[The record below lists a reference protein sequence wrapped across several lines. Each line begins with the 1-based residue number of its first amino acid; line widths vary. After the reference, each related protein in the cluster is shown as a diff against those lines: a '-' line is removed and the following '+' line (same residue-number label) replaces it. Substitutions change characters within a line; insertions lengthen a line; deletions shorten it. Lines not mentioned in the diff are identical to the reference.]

1 MTPGPDTSD
10 TDTSD
15 TDTPDTDTPDT
26 DIPGLDIPSV
36 GNLGP
41 DALSAAFEQRGH
53 IIGEDFAT
61 ALSLSLTL
69 KRPLL
74 LEGPAGVGKTQSART
89 LSEVLGTRLI
99 RLQCYEGLDAQSA
112 LYEWNYP
119 RQLLHLRLHEQ
130 TVQVKAVQ
138 VKAVQAEA
146 VQAETDLY
154 RPEFLLRRPLL
165 EAISQPV
172 APVLLIDEIDRA
184 DEAFEAFLLEL
195 LSDWQISIPEL
206 GTIVAEHPPHV
217 ILTGNRTRDL
227 SDALRR
233 RCLYAWQDYPTP
245 EEERRII
252 AARLPGLSDTLAQQI
267 TRMMAELRTMP
278 LRKLPGVAETLD
290 WALALTSLG
299 RDSLD
304 EATVRRTRGCILKA
318 REDWDALER
327 CLPSLK
333 AVWTDAAPVPTAAKK
348 LETDFGVG
356 SVRVP

>member
-1 MTPGPDTSD
+1 MTPGPDTPGPD
-10 TDTSD
+10 I
-15 TDTPDTDTPDT
+15 PDT
-26 DIPGLDIPSV
+26 DIPSV

>member
-26 DIPGLDIPSV
+26 DIPGPDIPSV

-327 CLPSLK
+327 CLPLLK

>member
-1 MTPGPDTSD
+1 MTF
-10 TDTSD
+10 
-15 TDTPDTDTPDT
+15 
-26 DIPGLDIPSV
+26 
-36 GNLGP
+36 GP
-41 DALSAAFEQRGH
+41 DAVNPDTANPDTASPDTVHPPSLDPDALNAAFEQRGH

-130 TVQVKAVQ
+130 
-138 VKAVQAEA
+138 EP
-146 VQAETDLY
+146 QAETDVY

-172 APVLLIDEIDRA
+172 APVLLIDEVDRA

-318 REDWDALER
+318 REDWETLER
-327 CLPSLK
+327 RLPALK
-333 AVWTDAAPVPTAAKK
+333 AVWTDAAPAAAKK

>member
-1 MTPGPDTSD
+1 MTPGPDI
-10 TDTSD
+10 
-15 TDTPDTDTPDT
+15 PDT
-26 DIPGLDIPSV
+26 DIPDTDIPSAGILSV

-130 TVQVKAVQ
+130 IVQVKAI
-138 VKAVQAEA
+138 
-146 VQAETDLY
+146 QAETDLY

-318 REDWDALER
+318 HEDWDALER
-327 CLPSLK
+327 HLPSLK
-333 AVWTDAAPVPTAAKK
+333 AVWTDGAPVPAAAKK

>member
-10 TDTSD
+10 TDT
-15 TDTPDTDTPDT
+15 PDT
-26 DIPGLDIPSV
+26 DILDAGILSV

-130 TVQVKAVQ
+130 TGQVKAGQ
-138 VKAVQAEA
+138 VKA

-327 CLPSLK
+327 HLPSLK
-333 AVWTDAAPVPTAAKK
+333 AVWTDAAPVPAAAKK

>member
-10 TDTSD
+10 TDT
-15 TDTPDTDTPDT
+15 PDT
-26 DIPGLDIPSV
+26 DILDAGILSV

-138 VKAVQAEA
+138 VKALQAEA

-327 CLPSLK
+327 CLPLLK

>member
-1 MTPGPDTSD
+1 MT
-10 TDTSD
+10 
-15 TDTPDTDTPDT
+15 
-26 DIPGLDIPSV
+26 
-36 GNLGP
+36 LGP
-41 DALSAAFEQRGH
+41 DITNINRLDINSLDTDALGAAFARRGH

-69 KRPLL
+69 QRPLL

-89 LSEVLGTRLI
+89 LADVLGTRLI

-130 TVQVKAVQ
+130 DTRT
-138 VKAVQAEA
+138 ES
-146 VQAETDLY
+146 DLY

-195 LSDWQISIPEL
+195 LSDWQITIPEL
-206 GTIVAEHPPHV
+206 GTIVAQTVPHV

-245 EEERRII
+245 QEECRII
-252 AARLPGLSDTLAQQI
+252 AARLPGISDTLAGQM
-267 TRMMAELRTMP
+267 TRMMAELRAMP

-304 EATVRRTRGCILKA
+304 EDTVRRTRGCILKA

-327 CLPSLK
+327 RLPALK
-333 AVWTDAAPVPTAAKK
+333 AVWTDAAPVPAGPKK
-348 LETDFGVG
+348 LETNFGVG

>member
-1 MTPGPDTSD
+1 MTPGPDTPG
-10 TDTSD
+10 
-15 TDTPDTDTPDT
+15 PDIPDT
-26 DIPGLDIPSV
+26 DIPSADIPSV

>member
-1 MTPGPDTSD
+1 VSQSSD
-10 TDTSD
+10 QYS
-15 TDTPDTDTPDT
+15 PE
-26 DIPGLDIPSV
+26 
-36 GNLGP
+36 
-41 DALSAAFEQRGH
+41 ALEAAFAARGH
-53 IIGEDFAT
+53 IIGEEFST

-69 KRPLL
+69 QRPLL

-89 LSEVLGTRLI
+89 LADVLGTRLI

-119 RQLLHLRLHEQ
+119 RQLLHLRLQHGSAASSEER
-130 TVQVKAVQ
+130 
-138 VKAVQAEA
+138 EA
-146 VQAETDLY
+146 DVY

-172 APVLLIDEIDRA
+172 APVLLIDEVDRA

-206 GTIVAEHPPHV
+206 GTIQAEQVPHV

-233 RCLYAWQDYPTP
+233 RCLYAWQGYPSP
-245 EEERRII
+245 DEERRIV
-252 AARLPGLSDTLAQQI
+252 AARLPTIG
-267 TRMMAELRTMP
+267 AELASQIVNVMAKLRELP
-278 LRKLPGVAETLD
+278 LSKLPGVAETLD

-304 EATVRRTRGCILKA
+304 AETLRRTRGCILKA
-318 REDWDALER
+318 REDWDALDR
-327 CLPSLK
+327 HLPTLQS
-333 AVWTDAAPVPTAAKK
+333 VWNSAPEHSARP
-348 LETDFGVG
+348 ETDFGVG
-356 SVRVP
+356 TVRVR